1 MFGKK
6 VKHIIPSGGLMVICQ
21 GAKEKNTLK
30 KPKDKHYTS
39 QYYSR
44 LKDLF
49 CDLFGGFVGELQL
62 VKRSRIRIQDTGP
75 GFLVSFKRKPSQ

>member
-6 VKHIIPSGGLMVICQ
+6 SKTYHPKWWFNGDLPGCK
-21 GAKEKNTLK
+21 GKNTLK

-75 GFLVSFKRKPSQ
+75 GFLCIFQKKT